1 VNENTKTPLM
11 SQIHH
16 TVEDVTVKHIN
27 VRRYVGKTLLWLTLN
42 SFENQLGPRTVLILR
57 NVDDAVAKFFGQS

>member
-1 VNENTKTPLM
+1 M

-27 VRRYVGKTLLWLTLN
+27 VRRDSAGQTSLWLTLN
-42 SFENQLGPRTVLILR
+42 SYVNQLGPRTVLMLR
-57 NVDDAVAKFFGQS
+57 NVEDAVEKFFGQS